1 MDVTGG
7 SVPDRF
13 YQFFGFVTSCGP
25 PVYSTPHARVV
36 DDTST
41 VIGEVDMSLIQG
53 VRWDGVTG
61 KKGVLGIGESGH
73 SWAMES
79 VRGDQSVSELQARAG
94 WGVRVLGGNTLSRIK
109 LQG

>member
-1 MDVTGG
+1 MSRGALYLTD
-7 SVPDRF
+7 S
-13 YQFFGFVTSCGP
+13 TSSLGLSHH
-25 PVYSTPHARVV
+25 VYSTPHARVV

-79 VRGDQSVSELQARAG
+79 VQGDQSVSELQARAG